1 MKKINQSFT
10 CVGCGKEIPPA
21 KKTCRNH
28 CPWCFLSLHV
38 DDKIPGDRA
47 SECGGLMIPREYL
60 IANGTTKIQFQCVVC
75 EKQHRNKLADDD
87 DMGELNKWIGYWK
100 AKTSTCC

>member
-1 MKKINQSFT
+1 MKKINDTFI
-10 CVGCGKEIPPA
+10 CVWCGKEVPPA

-47 SECGGLMIPREYL
+47 STCEWLMIPKEYL
-60 IANGTTKIQFQCVVC
+60 IANGVTKIHFQCVVC
-75 EKQHRNKLADDD
+75 GAQHWNKLADDD
-87 DMGELNKWIGYWK
+87 HVADINKRIGYRK
-100 AKTSTCC
+100 AKTSMCC